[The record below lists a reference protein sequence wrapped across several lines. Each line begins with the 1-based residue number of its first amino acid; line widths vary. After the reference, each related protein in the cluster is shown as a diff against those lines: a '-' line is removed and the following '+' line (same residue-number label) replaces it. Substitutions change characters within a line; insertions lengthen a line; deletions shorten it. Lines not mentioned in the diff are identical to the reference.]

1 MVSIVMDSQVKHHHP
16 EKKAVTPVSLLS
28 LDLALRMVQR

>member
-1 MVSIVMDSQVKHHHP
+1 MVSMVMDSQVKHHYP

-28 LDLALRMVQR
+28 LDLALQMVQR

>member
-1 MVSIVMDSQVKHHHP
+1 MDSQVKHHRDYP

-28 LDLALRMVQR
+28 LDLALQMVQR